1 MKKLLAAVACAA
13 FLFGLCSCRSS
24 EKRYTASTFEYFD
37 TITEVIG
44 YASSEEEFENTK
56 NYIFSELEKY
66 HKLYDIYNSYD
77 GIANINTVNS
87 SRKPTKVDREL
98 IDLIEFGK
106 NIYPV
111 TCGKMNIA
119 MGTVLSL
126 WHDCREEGTR
136 FPEEAELISA
146 SEHCS
151 IDDIIIDKEN
161 GTLFLADGK
170 MSLDIGA
177 IAKGY
182 AAKMISEALREKG
195 ISGYLISIGGN
206 VCTVGSKPDGE
217 MWIVGIE
224 NPDGGFFEKVCVSDM
239 SVVTSGSYQRYF
251 ELDVVRYHHIID
263 PDTLMPKNDYVSVTV
278 ISEDSALADTL
289 STALF
294 NMDIGQGKTLLLS
307 FENAYAMWVTAEG
320 EKIYSDGF
328 ERFIVKN
335 GL

>member
-1 MKKLLAAVACAA
+1 MKKLSAAIMVAAA
-13 FLFGLCSCRSS
+13 LLGLCSCGSS

-37 TITEVIG
+37 TVTEIVG
-44 YASSEEEFENTK
+44 YASSEEEFESTK

-87 SRKPTKVDREL
+87 SHELTEVDGEL

-106 NIYPV
+106 SIYPA

-119 MGTVLSL
+119 MGAVLSL
-126 WHDCREEGTR
+126 WHDCREEKTR
-136 FPEEAELISA
+136 LPEKAELVSA
-146 SEHCS
+146 SKHCN
-151 IDDIIIDKEN
+151 IDNVMTDKEN
-161 GTLFLADGK
+161 GTLFLADEK
-170 MSLDIGA
+170 MSLDVGA

-182 AAKMISEALREKG
+182 AAERISEALREKG

-206 VCTVGSKPDGE
+206 VCTVGAKPNGE
-217 MWIVGIE
+217 KWTVGIE

-251 ELDVVRYHHIID
+251 ELDGVRYHHIID
-263 PDTLMPKNDYVSVTV
+263 PDTLMPENDYVSVTV
-278 ISEDSALADTL
+278 IAEDSALADAL

-294 NMDIGQGKTLLLS
+294 NMDIEQGKEVLLS
-307 FENAYAMWVTAEG
+307 LENAYAMWITADG
-320 EKIYSDGF
+320 EKLFSDGF
-328 ERFIVKN
+328 EKFIMKN